1 MNENKKRRLAAFFS
15 LVAAVG
21 NFGIIAITV
30 NIGSFKVFLEILS
43 TTPQLIFVLLT
54 GIFSL
59 MVGAVLLTK
68 IELGKK
74 VILTTLVISSII
86 FAAAAVQMSVV
97 LGFVL
102 FWPWSLY
109 KLYRSEIA

>member
-15 LVAAVG
+15 LVVAAG
-21 NFGIIAITV
+21 NFGIIVIVV
-30 NIGSFKVFLEILS
+30 NVGTFKVFLEIFS
-43 TTPQLIFVLLT
+43 TTTQLIIVVLT

-59 MVGAVLLTK
+59 VVGVVLLTK

-74 VILTTLVISSII
+74 TILTTLIISSII
-86 FAAAAVQMSVV
+86 FVVAAVQMSVE